1 MGRFL
6 LRRIAISIPVLLGI
20 TVIMYIIV
28 NMAPGD
34 PVTALMNPEQMANM
48 GPEWVEHQRESLGL
62 NDPMPIRYV
71 KWLKETA
78 TGNLGYSFVDRMPV
92 NQKIGERIWPTLKL
106 MLTVLV
112 ISVAIGIP
120 LGIVSALKQY
130 SFIDYLLTILGF
142 LTVSIPSFFLALV
155 LIYVFS
161 LKLDWLPTSGMYTVG
176 HPRTLWDSVT
186 HMILP
191 ATALGL
197 AQSAPIIRYT
207 RSSMLE
213 TIRQDYVTVARA
225 KGLNERAVTIHA
237 LRNALIPII
246 TIIALN
252 VPMLLGGTVIIE
264 QVFSWPGMGSLAIA
278 SVQGRDY
285 NTLMGINLIAA
296 IMILLSNLLA
306 DVIYALVDPRITY
319 A

>member
-20 TVIMYIIV
+20 TVIMYLIV

-48 GPEWVEHQRESLGL
+48 GPDWVEQQRESLGL
-62 NDPMPIRYV
+62 NDPMPVRYL

-78 TGNLGYSFVDRMPV
+78 TGNLGYSFVDRVPV
-92 NQKIGERIWPTLKL
+92 SEKIGERIWPTLKL

-120 LGIVSALKQY
+120 LGILSALKQY
-130 SFIDYLLTILGF
+130 SFVDYLLTILGF

-176 HPRTLWDSVT
+176 QPRTLWDSFT

-197 AQSAPIIRYT
+197 AQAAPIIRYT
-207 RSSMLE
+207 RASMLE
-213 TIRQDYVTVARA
+213 TVRQDYVTVARA
-225 KGLNERAVTIHA
+225 KGLNERGVTVHA

-246 TIIALN
+246 TIVALN
-252 VPMLLGGTVIIE
+252 VPMLLGGTIIIE

-319 A
+319 G

>member
-1 MGRFL
+1 
-6 LRRIAISIPVLLGI
+6 
-20 TVIMYIIV
+20 
-28 NMAPGD
+28 
-34 PVTALMNPEQMANM
+34 
-48 GPEWVEHQRESLGL
+48 
-62 NDPMPIRYV
+62 
-71 KWLKETA
+71 
-78 TGNLGYSFVDRMPV
+78 
-92 NQKIGERIWPTLKL
+92 
-106 MLTVLV
+106 
-112 ISVAIGIP
+112 
-120 LGIVSALKQY
+120 
-130 SFIDYLLTILGF
+130 
-142 LTVSIPSFFLALV
+142 
-155 LIYVFS
+155 
-161 LKLDWLPTSGMYTVG
+161 
-176 HPRTLWDSVT
+176 
-186 HMILP
+186 
-191 ATALGL
+191 
-197 AQSAPIIRYT
+197 
-207 RSSMLE
+207 MLE

-225 KGLNERAVTIHA
+225 KGLNERAVTVHA